1 MKSSTM
7 VPVTQAMKWMPA
19 YKLASTSVRALVFMF
34 VMISSEVSVGSINLL
49 SFVSIVTVAGIAIG
63 FGSQD
68 SLLGSN
74 DASFARYKRLSV
86 TALITLVGLSPIL
99 FLDNLMLN
107 NFFAALSF
115 GATFWALGEIRS
127 YSVIYYEVILSSH
140 MALLWSLYLI
150 LLPYESQNF
159 YMLSLLFLITGSIV
173 FSFALI
179 LRVKARGY
187 RSTVEGG
194 FSKIAL
200 SKLTWEVS
208 YSALTRSPFIFWVS
222 FTVLPSIF
230 SYLYYFCE
238 LLSVIISHFQSRFM
252 ISGQGFNQTRL
263 YFKLMRFLSFGYL
276 LALLGVICIFL
287 FQHELLKLIT
297 AYERIYS
304 VASPILTMN
313 KVDLVLC
320 IVCCGTI
327 LVMQWIAYARY
338 AFKLHAN
345 ANVSF
350 AFFGVLLLNVSLIY
364 FYFGPLGKEALVL
377 FAFILLMVV
386 IFGLLLLIR
395 KNKNIISSL

>member
-1 MKSSTM
+1 
-7 VPVTQAMKWMPA
+7 MKWMPA
-19 YKLASTSVRALVFMF
+19 YKLASTSVRAIVFMF
-34 VMISSEVSVGSINLL
+34 VMILSEVSVGSINLL
-49 SFVSIVTVAGIAIG
+49 SFVSLVTVVGIAIG

-74 DASFARYKRLSV
+74 DTFFARYKRLSLK
-86 TALITLVGLSPIL
+86 ALIILVLASPLL
-99 FLDNLMLN
+99 FLNNLILN

-127 YSVIYYEVILSSH
+127 YSIIYYEVILSSY

-159 YMLSLLFLITGSIV
+159 HILSLLFFIIGAIV

-179 LRVKARGY
+179 LRFKTRGF
-187 RSTVEGG
+187 RLTVDGG

-200 SKLTWEVS
+200 SKLTWEVT

-238 LLSVIISHFQSRFM
+238 LLSVVISHFQSRFM
-252 ISGQGFNQTRL
+252 ISGQSFNQTRL

-276 LALLGVICIFL
+276 LALLAVIFIFI
-287 FQHELLKLIT
+287 FQNELLKLTIGY
-297 AYERIYS
+297 AS
-304 VASPILTMN
+304 LFAVASTILAMD
-313 KVDLVLC
+313 KIDLVLC

-338 AFKLHAN
+338 AFQLHAN
-345 ANVSF
+345 AKVSF
-350 AFFGVLLLNVSLIY
+350 AFFGVLILNITLIY
-364 FYFGPLGKEALVL
+364 LFFGPLGKEALVL
-377 FAFILLMVV
+377 FAFLLLMILTFGLILL
-386 IFGLLLLIR
+386 IK
-395 KNKNIISSL
+395 KNKYIGRL